1 MAMEGI
7 CRSSVRLSLLSPA
20 LLAAATLLA
29 ASALPAFAAEKY
41 PTRPV
46 RVIVPF
52 PPGGSTDFNAR
63 AIQDKFSDLLGAQMV
78 IDNRGG
84 ASGQIGTRIAKDS
97 SPDGYT
103 LLLHTIA
110 FVSSPVLYQDAG
122 YDPVKDFM
130 PISLIA
136 TVPTTVSVHPSVP
149 VKSVQELLA
158 LAKSKP
164 DQLIYASAGIG
175 TNAHITGELF
185 NLMGQTNIRA
195 IHYKGGGPALAAV
208 VSGEVQVGF
217 SNITQTS
224 RLAEAGRLRMLAVSS
239 AKRSSSMPNLPTI
252 AESGLPGFEFE
263 AWHILVAP
271 TNTPAALVGNLSQKI
286 KTTLSDRVVLQRFQ
300 KGGMDPVPMTPKE
313 TLAYL
318 RNEQAKWTRVIKERN
333 ITAK

>member
-1 MAMEGI
+1 MEGI
-7 CRSSVRLSLLSPA
+7 CRRSIRFGLLTAA
-20 LLAAATLLA
+20 LLAAI
-29 ASALPAFAAEKY
+29 ALPAHAAEKY
-41 PTRPV
+41 PTKPV

-52 PPGGSTDFNAR
+52 PPGGSTDFNGR
-63 AIQDKFSDLLGAQMV
+63 AIQDKFSDQLGVQV
-78 IDNRGG
+78 VVDNRGG

-97 SPDGYT
+97 APDGYT

-110 FVSSPVLYQDAG
+110 FVSSPALYKDAG

-136 TVPTTVSVHPSVP
+136 TVPTTVSVHPSVAVNS
-149 VKSVQELLA
+149 VKELLA

-185 NLMGQTNIRA
+185 NLMGQTNIRP

-217 SNITQTS
+217 SNLTQTA
-224 RLAEAGRLRMLAVSS
+224 RLAEAGRLKMLAVSS
-239 AKRSSSMPNLPTI
+239 LKRSSAAPNLPTI

-263 AWHILVAP
+263 AWHVLVAP
-271 TNTPAALVGNLSQKI
+271 RGTPAALVGTLSQKI
-286 KTTLSDRVVLQRFQ
+286 KATLSDRVVRERFD
-300 KGGMDPVPMTPKE
+300 KGGMDVVPTTPKE
-313 TLAYL
+313 TLAHL
-318 RNEQAKWTRVIKERN
+318 SNEQAKWARVIRERN

>member
-7 CRSSVRLSLLSPA
+7 CRSSIRFGLLSAAFLAVSTLPV
-20 LLAAATLLA
+20 LAAD
-29 ASALPAFAAEKY
+29 KY

-52 PPGGSTDFNAR
+52 PPGGSTDFNGR
-63 AIQDKFSDLLGAQMV
+63 AIQDKFSDQLGVQV
-78 IDNRGG
+78 VVDNRGG

-97 SPDGYT
+97 APDGYT

-110 FVSSPVLYQDAG
+110 FVSSPALYKDAG

-136 TVPTTVSVHPSVP
+136 TVPTTVSVHPSVAVNS
-149 VKSVQELLA
+149 VKELLA

-185 NLMGQTNIRA
+185 NLMGQTNIRP

-217 SNITQTS
+217 SNLTQTA
-224 RLAEAGRLRMLAVSS
+224 RLAEAGRLKMLAVSS
-239 AKRSSSMPNLPTI
+239 LKRSSAAPNLPTI

-263 AWHILVAP
+263 AWHVIVAP
-271 TNTPAALVGNLSQKI
+271 RGTPAALVGTLSQKI
-286 KTTLSDRVVLQRFQ
+286 KATLSDRVVRERFD
-300 KGGMDPVPMTPKE
+300 KGGMDVVPTTPKE
-313 TLAYL
+313 TLAHL
-318 RNEQAKWTRVIKERN
+318 SNEQAKWARVIRERN

>member
-1 MAMEGI
+1 MAMEGV
-7 CRSSVRLSLLSPA
+7 CRSSIRFGLLSAAFLAVSTLPV
-20 LLAAATLLA
+20 LAAD
-29 ASALPAFAAEKY
+29 KY

-52 PPGGSTDFNAR
+52 PPGGSTDFNGR
-63 AIQDKFSDLLGAQMV
+63 AIQDKFSDQLGVQV
-78 IDNRGG
+78 VVDNRGG

-97 SPDGYT
+97 APDGYT

-110 FVSSPVLYQDAG
+110 FVSSPALYKDAG

-136 TVPTTVSVHPSVP
+136 TVPTTVSVHPSVAVNS
-149 VKSVQELLA
+149 VKELLA

-185 NLMGQTNIRA
+185 NLMGQTNIRP

-217 SNITQTS
+217 SNLTQTA
-224 RLAEAGRLRMLAVSS
+224 RLAEAGRLKMLAVSS
-239 AKRSSSMPNLPTI
+239 LKRSSAAPNLPTI

-263 AWHILVAP
+263 AWHVLVAP
-271 TNTPAALVGNLSQKI
+271 RGTPAALVGTLSQKI
-286 KTTLSDRVVLQRFQ
+286 KATLSDRVVRERFD
-300 KGGMDPVPMTPKE
+300 KGGMDIVPTTPKE

-318 RNEQAKWTRVIKERN
+318 SNEQAKWARVIKERN

>member
-1 MAMEGI
+1 MERI
-7 CRSSVRLSLLSPA
+7 CRSSIRFGFLTAA
-20 LLAAATLLA
+20 LLVATA
-29 ASALPAFAAEKY
+29 VPAHAAEKY

-63 AIQDKFSDLLGAQMV
+63 AIQDKFSDLLGAQV
-78 IDNRGG
+78 VVDNRGG

-110 FVSSPVLYQDAG
+110 FVSSPVLYKDAG

-130 PISLIA
+130 PISLVA

-149 VKSVQELLA
+149 VNSVKELLA
-158 LAKSKP
+158 LAKSRP
-164 DQLIYASAGIG
+164 GQLNFASAGIG

-185 NLMGQTNIRA
+185 NLMGQTDIRS

-208 VSGEVQVGF
+208 VSGEVQIGF
-217 SNITQTS
+217 SNITQTA

-239 AKRSSSMPNLPTI
+239 LKRSSAAPSLPTI
-252 AESGLPGFEFE
+252 AESGLPGFEFQ
-263 AWHILVAP
+263 AWHIIVAP
-271 TNTPAALVGNLSQKI
+271 KGTPGALVELLSQKV
-286 KTTLSDRVVLQRFQ
+286 KATLSDPAVLQRFV
-300 KGGMDPVPMTPKE
+300 KGGMDPVPMTPNE
-313 TLAYL
+313 TIAYL
-318 RNEQAKWTRVIKERN
+318 RNEQAKWARVIRERN
-333 ITAK
+333 IRGE

>member
-1 MAMEGI
+1 MEGI
-7 CRSSVRLSLLSPA
+7 CRSSIRYGLLSVAPIAAAA
-20 LLAAATLLA
+20 LLAAT
-29 ASALPAFAAEKY
+29 SLPALAAEKY

-63 AIQDKFSDLLGAQMV
+63 AIQDKFSDALGQQV
-78 IDNRGG
+78 VVDNRGG

-97 SPDGYT
+97 APDGYT

-110 FVSSPVLYQDAG
+110 FVSSPVLYKDAG
-122 YDPVKDFM
+122 YDPVKDFA

-149 VKSVQELLA
+149 VNSVKELLA
-158 LAKSKP
+158 LAKAKG

-185 NLMGQTNIRA
+185 NLMGHTNIRP

-217 SNITQTS
+217 SNITQTA
-224 RLAEAGRLRMLAVSS
+224 RLAEAGRLKMLAVSS
-239 AKRSSSMPNLPTI
+239 LKRSPSMPNLPTI

-263 AWHILVAP
+263 AWHIIAAP
-271 TNTPAALVGNLSQKI
+271 KGTPLAIVEGLSQRI
-286 KTTLSDRVVLQRFQ
+286 KATLTDRVVRERFDR
-300 KGGMDPVPMTPKE
+300 GGMDVVPMSPKE
-313 TLAYL
+313 TVAYL
-318 RNEQAKWTRVIKERN
+318 TNEQAKWTRVIRERN
-333 ITAK
+333 ITGQ